1 MFVVRQE
8 QCVECGTTFTISLEE
23 FIQKVDNGMKL
34 PKRCKDC
41 RRKNR
46 EHPNPYHGIRSTMYQ
61 YTHQRKDTARKYMA
75 VPFNFERRSE

>member
-1 MFVVRQE
+1 
-8 QCVECGTTFTISLEE
+8 
-23 FIQKVDNGMKL
+23 MKL

-61 YTHQRKDTARKYMA
+61 YPSTKGHRQKVHGGAL
-75 VPFNFERRSE
+75 

>member
-1 MFVVRQE
+1 MFLVRQE
-8 QCVECGTTFTISLEE
+8 QCVECGSTFTISLDE

-61 YTHQRKDTARKYMA
+61 YPSTKGHRQKVHGGAL
-75 VPFNFERRSE
+75 